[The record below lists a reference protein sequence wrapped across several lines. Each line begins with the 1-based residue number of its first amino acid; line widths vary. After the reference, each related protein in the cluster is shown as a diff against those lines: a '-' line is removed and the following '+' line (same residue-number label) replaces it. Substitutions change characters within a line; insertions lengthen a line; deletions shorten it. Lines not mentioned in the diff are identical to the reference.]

1 MHPGGGVGGD
11 AAAGRAEAKE
21 ATKTLAR
28 KQVRAWMCR
37 VLQPSAR
44 AWGGWGVARPSAF
57 CEAGPEFLQQ
67 CAEVMGDRGGEG
79 SWKWARLPPGVV
91 TQGAPRAAGGAARER
106 GGGGDA
112 GRAAARAET
121 PREAAERAVA
131 ERRRLAKARARQ
143 RLADERAA
151 FKAELK
157 ATGGS
162 VGWEAVL
169 ARAAARPGAA
179 AVPAAKP
186 PPADSAAARA
196 QAVAAYARVKEQRAA
211 AQRR

>member
-1 MHPGGGVGGD
+1 MRPGGGGDD
-11 AAAGRAEAKE
+11 AAAARAEAKE
-21 ATKTLAR
+21 ATKALVR
-28 KQVRAWMCR
+28 KQVRAWMRR

-57 CEAGPEFLQQ
+57 CEAGPDFLQQ
-67 CAEVMGDRGGEG
+67 CAEVMSDRGGEG

-106 GGGGDA
+106 GA
-112 GRAAARAET
+112 VTPAAPRAET
-121 PREAAERAVA
+121 SREAAERVAA
-131 ERRRLAKARARQ
+131 ERRRLAKARTRQ

-157 ATGGS
+157 TSAGS
-162 VGWEAVL
+162 VGWEAVF

-179 AVPAAKP
+179 AAPGAKP
-186 PPADSAAARA
+186 PPADAAAARA

>member
-1 MHPGGGVGGD
+1 MRPGGGGGD
-11 AAAGRAEAKE
+11 AAAARAEAEE
-21 ATKTLAR
+21 ATKALAR
-28 KQVRAWMCR
+28 KQVRAWMRR
-37 VLQPSAR
+37 VLQPSAG

-57 CEAGPEFLQQ
+57 CEAGPDFLQQ

-106 GGGGDA
+106 GWTA
-112 GRAAARAET
+112 PAAPRAET
-121 PREAAERAVA
+121 PREAAERAAA
-131 ERRRLAKARARQ
+131 ERRRLAKARTRQ

-157 ATGGS
+157 TTGGS

-179 AVPAAKP
+179 VAPPAKP
-186 PPADSAAARA
+186 PPADAAAARA
-196 QAVAAYARVKEQRAA
+196 QAVAAYARVKDQRAA